1 MYVEVYKNYSLDGG
15 SIPPSS
21 TTNHSPS
28 VQVRGAATNYII
40 NIEKWECPEPW
51 NHSSGFRA
59 WPEWSDW
66 FRGFIIFICT
76 MFTFSVVK

>member
-28 VQVRGAATNYII
+28 VQVRGAATNYI